1 MLPQAAVP
9 LPNARQ
15 LDAMA
20 VELGQFMHFG
30 IPTFWDPPEDFLY
43 TGNPTY
49 HDCTTT
55 DIDHS
60 NQTKDYY
67 PCLNPDVFNPTDL
80 DADDWMAATVALGAR
95 EVCLTAHHEGGFALW
110 PSNFTKYSVA
120 ASTWKG
126 GKTKNA
132 GAPALCF
139 SFF

>member
-1 MLPQAAVP
+1 
-9 LPNARQ
+9 
-15 LDAMA
+15 
-20 VELGQFMHFG
+20 MHFG

-60 NQTKDYY
+60 NQTKGYY

-80 DADDWMAATVALGAR
+80 DVDDWMASTVALGAR

-110 PSNFTKYSVA
+110 PSNYTNYSVA
-120 ASTWKG
+120 ASSWRG
-126 GKTKNA
+126 GQGDARARRVVMLPRRASNQELSSGTNR
-132 GAPALCF
+132 
-139 SFF
+139 